1 MGKRKWI
8 RLICCILAVILALG
22 LVALTAT
29 QVFAAETRTG
39 RITAENVSLRKAAN
53 TESERLALLSKG
65 QEVAI
70 LGSSGRWYRVKAGK
84 KTGYVRDDLLVVN
97 KSAAKTTDS
106 SKKGETGVT
115 SASASSSAK
124 SSQSTR
130 SVQTALKTLGF
141 YSGTVDG
148 ESGRQTAAA
157 LKAFQRAYGLT
168 ADGKAGEQTETLLN
182 ELLQTGGTGASAA
195 CIAEN
200 GEVILAEW
208 YNAAKAL
215 VPKYEALPCVD
226 VATGERFVLRCFSK
240 GSHADVEPLTKA
252 DTDMLYRIN
261 GKRWSWT
268 PRAIWVYFGGKCYAA
283 AINMQPHGP
292 DTLPDNGMKGQIC
305 MHFYC
310 SRQHNTGAE
319 NRNLQQAVLAAFE
332 KGENAPSWEEVCGA
346 MEQEE
351 QTESSELP
359 AQPEETGTSETEK
372 DPAQQPEEG
381 EELPV
386 EDEA

>member
-22 LVALTAT
+22 LVALTVT
-29 QVFAAETRTG
+29 QVFAAEARTG

-65 QEVAI
+65 QEVSI
-70 LGSSGRWYRVKAGK
+70 HGSSGRWYRVKAGK

-106 SKKGETGVT
+106 SKKNETDSIG
-115 SASASSSAK
+115 AGASAK
-124 SSQSTR
+124 SSASTR
-130 SVQTALKTLGF
+130 SVQSALKTLAF
-141 YSGTVDG
+141 SSGTVDG
-148 ESGRQTAAA
+148 EAGRQTTAA
-157 LKAFQRAYGLT
+157 LKAFQKAYGLT

-200 GEVILAEW
+200 GGVILAEW

-215 VPKYEALPCVD
+215 VPKYEGLPCVD

-252 DTDMLYRIN
+252 DTDTLYRIN

-319 NRNLQQAVLAAFE
+319 NKNLQQAVLTAFE

-346 MEQEE
+346 AEQEE
-351 QTESSELP
+351 QAGAAETPE
-359 AQPEETGTSETEK
+359 QPEETGTSETEK
-372 DPAQQPEEG
+372 NPAQSPEEG